1 MYVHQYIENMAL
13 IKLLTTPR
21 PAQEGYFRS
30 NSVKLEHSHARITI
44 EFSGEDPATDGMFE
58 LHHSIDN
65 DKFNLVTGSTR
76 LIDTNKSSMQLDYN
90 GPEGGY
96 IAVAFI
102 QGSTR
107 DLMINEINALV

>member
-1 MYVHQYIENMAL
+1 MSI
-13 IKLLTTPR
+13 ISLLSTPR

-30 NSVKLEHSHARITI
+30 NSVKLESSHARITI

-76 LIDTNKSSMQLDYN
+76 LIDTNKSSIQLDYS
-90 GPEGGY
+90 GPAGGWL
-96 IAVAFI
+96 AVVFI

-107 DLMINEINALV
+107 DLMINQINALE